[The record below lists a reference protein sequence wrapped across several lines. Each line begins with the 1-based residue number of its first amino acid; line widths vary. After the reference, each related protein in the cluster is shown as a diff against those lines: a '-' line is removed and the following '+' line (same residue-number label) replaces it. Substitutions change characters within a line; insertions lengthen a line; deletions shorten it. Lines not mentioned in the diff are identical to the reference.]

1 MQKIWNSWMEQF
13 GPEVVGGA
21 VVDFIPKLIGALF
34 VLLFF
39 WGLWKLMLRGFRFAV
54 SRSEIDATLQAF
66 VETVARYVL
75 VVVGLLAALGQIG
88 VDVTAI
94 LTSLGVV
101 GLTIGFAA
109 KDALSNLISGL
120 FILWDRPFVIGDL
133 VEINGRYGRVDVI
146 TLRSTRVVTV
156 DGKMLAIPNTEVVNT
171 TVTSY
176 TNFAHLRLDIEVT
189 VSVDE
194 DLARIEKIFHDEI
207 AGNPSY
213 MATPAAQMVAKA
225 LNDYNVLLEF
235 RVWLD
240 DEKQHVPERFAL
252 RRALFERFTAEGV
265 VMPYET
271 IQLRP
276 IEVHETKAA

>member
-1 MQKIWNSWMEQF
+1 MEKMWNQWMEEYGHEAIF
-13 GPEVVGGA
+13 GAISELM
-21 VVDFIPKLIGALF
+21 PKLVGALF
-34 VLLFF
+34 VLVFF
-39 WGLWKLMLRGFRFAV
+39 WGLWRLFLRGFRYAI
-54 SRSEIDATLQAF
+54 SRSNVDETLQAF
-66 VETVARYVL
+66 IETVARYVL
-75 VVVGLLAALGQIG
+75 VIVALLAALGQIG

-133 VEINGRYGRVDVI
+133 VEINGKYGRVDVI

-176 TNFAHLRLDIEVT
+176 TNFPHLRLDVEVT
-189 VSVDE
+189 VAVDE
-194 DLARIEKIFHDEI
+194 DLARIESIFHDEV
-207 AGNPSY
+207 AGRNIY
-213 MATPAAQMVAKA
+213 METPGAQMVTKA

-235 RVWLD
+235 RVWLE
-240 DEKQHVPERFAL
+240 DEKEHVRERFAL

-265 VMPYET
+265 DMPYET
-271 IQLRP
+271 LQIRP
-276 IEVHETKAA
+276 LEVQQKAA

>member
-1 MQKIWNSWMEQF
+1 MEKF
-13 GPEVVGGA
+13 GPEVIFGA
-21 VVDFIPKLIGALF
+21 LADFLPKLVGSLV
-34 VLLFF
+34 VLVFF
-39 WGLWKLMLRGFRFAV
+39 WVLWKLLLKGFRYAV
-54 SRSEIDATLQAF
+54 ASAGIDATLQAF

-75 VVVGLLAALGQIG
+75 VIIALLAALGQLG

-133 VEINGRYGRVDVI
+133 VEIDGRYGRVDVI

-176 TNFAHLRLDIEVT
+176 TNFSHLRLDIEVT
-189 VSVDE
+189 VGVNE
-194 DLARIEKIFHDEI
+194 DLSRIEEI
-207 AGNPSY
+207 YFDTIDGNPDY
-213 MATPAAQMVAKA
+213 MTEPPAQMVVKA

-235 RVWLD
+235 RVWLE
-240 DEKQHVPERFAL
+240 DEKKHVAERFAL
-252 RRALFERFTAEGV
+252 RRKLFERFTKEGV
-265 VMPYET
+265 DMPLET
-271 IQLRP
+271 IQLAP
-276 IEVHETKAA
+276 FESSAAA